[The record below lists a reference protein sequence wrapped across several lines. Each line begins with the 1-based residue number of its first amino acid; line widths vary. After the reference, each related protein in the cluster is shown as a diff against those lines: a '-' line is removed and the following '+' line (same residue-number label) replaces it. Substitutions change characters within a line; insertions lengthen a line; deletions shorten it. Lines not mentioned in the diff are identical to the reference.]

1 MEHLTLNDHKAMG
14 EVGVWTARF
23 GERNEYEGS
32 RALASPSARPE
43 ETNASAPQDPRTN

>member
-23 GERNEYEGS
+23 GERSEYEGS
-32 RALASPSARPE
+32 RAPASAIALHE
-43 ETNASAPQDPRTN
+43 ETTA